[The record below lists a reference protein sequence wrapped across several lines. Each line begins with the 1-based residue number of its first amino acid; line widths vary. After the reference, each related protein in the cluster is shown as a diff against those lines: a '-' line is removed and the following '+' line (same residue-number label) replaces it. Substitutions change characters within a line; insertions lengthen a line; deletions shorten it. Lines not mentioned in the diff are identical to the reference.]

1 MCRLTLVV
9 ALVAAFVGVAGA
21 QAPVAEWLF
30 DGDVT
35 GWSAIDP
42 ASQVSS
48 TADANVIREE
58 DNGVLELSFT
68 PVVGTISG
76 VMGQVP
82 AGLAGA
88 QSLRMHLK
96 STDQTIVMVAL
107 IEGDGSSYNTGFTSL
122 PDRWQE
128 IALDLDEFHLGDDST
143 DENGQL
149 DPGQV
154 QAIMVADMVA
164 MLAMLAEQVP
174 FIAAPDLSPRMLWLD
189 DVWVDTEG
197 VDPRWTETDLEGRKA
212 VQVDSF
218 ESAPLQWATLGG
230 EGIEVVYDSEWK
242 TDGEYSLRITYDL
255 PPMKV
260 FGMMTGLRGLPLE
273 GSQLLR
279 FSYISEVSTTLL
291 IEIKELDE
299 SKYNAMAQVKATD
312 EFATYELALDQMVL
326 ADDSTDENGKLD
338 MAQAKELLLADIS
351 AMGETPVTLNTIWF
365 DDVRFAQ

>member
-1 MCRLTLVV
+1 MSRLTLVA

-48 TADANVIREE
+48 TADANVVREE
-58 DNGVLELSFT
+58 GNGVLELSFT
-68 PVVGTISG
+68 PAVGTISG

-96 STDQTIVMVAL
+96 STGQTIIMVAL
-107 IEGDGSSYNTGFTSL
+107 VEGDGSSYNTGFTSL

-128 IALDLDEFHLGDDST
+128 IALDLDELQLGDDST

-164 MLAMLAEQVP
+164 MLAALAEQVP
-174 FIAAPDLSPRMLWLD
+174 FVVTPDLSPRMLWLD
-189 DVWVDTEG
+189 DMSVDTEG
-197 VDPRWTETDLEGRKA
+197 VDPRWIETDVAGQKA
-212 VQVDSF
+212 VQIDSF
-218 ESAPLQWATLGG
+218 ESAPLQWVTLGG
-230 EGIEVVYDSEWK
+230 KGIETAYDAEWK
-242 TDGEYSLRITYDL
+242 TDGEYSLRVTYDL

-260 FGMMTGLRGLPLE
+260 FLMMTGLRGVPLE
-273 GSQLLR
+273 GSTLLR
-279 FSYISEVSTTLL
+279 FSYLSEVSTTLL

-299 SKYNAMAQVKATD
+299 SKYQTMAQVTAAD

-338 MAQAKELLLADIS
+338 IAQAKELLLADVS
-351 AMGETPVTLNTIWF
+351 AMGETPVTLNTLWL
-365 DDVRFAQ
+365 DDVRFVQ